1 MLKDIIDPKFYE
13 LLFRGSTRIKNSQY
27 VRVLAHYDGDGTSAA
42 IILCSILK
50 RLGIKFHLGYIKSLD
65 GENFRKRIEEEPDS
79 ITVIVDAGSDQV
91 QYVPESENLIIL
103 DHHFYGK
110 STVKALN
117 INARDFGIDGT
128 REACGSTMAYLMALT
143 TDEKNR
149 DLYPFFLSGVIADK
163 QDIGGLRGLNSIL
176 EREYGKNY
184 DTAHTLNLEGG
195 MVVDAITYSTDPF
208 FKDLTGN
215 PENVNKLLQNLG
227 IKPETSI
234 YNLQDTEKASLAN
247 ALAAKLISQNIGLEA
262 MKYLEGEIIR
272 FKDLD
277 FSSKE
282 VSSIVDGNSKI
293 GKNSIP
299 VQYFLGDTSVKE
311 EMISNWKISKTK
323 LIEYTYRVL
332 KDVYEEDSIRYF
344 YAPEGEMTGSIS
356 GILSLYLLRQD
367 KPLIGFNAGS
377 DNTKVSSRGTRKLVQ
392 RGLNLS
398 TVMKEASTQ
407 VGGSGGGHDI
417 AAGAVIPRGKEKQFV
432 ELANEMVKG
441 QLSGIGDKEPGLV
454 RDT

>member
-13 LLFRGSTRIKNSQY
+13 LLFRGSSRIKNSQY

-42 IILCSILK
+42 IILCSTLK

-91 QYVPESENLIIL
+91 QYVPEAENLIIL

-110 STVKALN
+110 STVQALN

-128 REACGSTMAYLMALT
+128 RETCGSTMAYLMALT
-143 TDEKNR
+143 IDEKNR

-176 EREYGKNY
+176 EKEYGKNY
-184 DTAHTLNLEGG
+184 DTVHTLNLEGG
-195 MVVDAITYSTDPF
+195 TVVDAITYSTDPF

-227 IKPETSI
+227 VKPETSV
-234 YNLQDTEKASLAN
+234 YDLQDTEKASLAN
-247 ALAAKLISQNIGLEA
+247 ALAAKLI
-262 MKYLEGEIIR
+262 
-272 FKDLD
+272 
-277 FSSKE
+277 
-282 VSSIVDGNSKI
+282 
-293 GKNSIP
+293 
-299 VQYFLGDTSVKE
+299 
-311 EMISNWKISKTK
+311 
-323 LIEYTYRVL
+323 EYTYRVL
-332 KDVYEEDSIRYF
+332 KDIYEEDSIRYF

-356 GILSLYLLRQD
+356 GILSLYLLKQD

-398 TVMKEASTQ
+398 TVMREASTQ

-432 ELANEMVKG
+432 ELANDMVKG
-441 QLSGIGDKEPGLV
+441 QLSGNSGKEPGLI